1 MFEVNLLNAEKSK
14 EKDEKPLNRNQ
25 CKHQTQAQTTPTVSQ
40 AINLL
45 TITELKAW
53 RKRGFKC
60 FLFFVFWGGCFV
72 IIPGE

>member
-25 CKHQTQAQTTPTVSQ
+25 CKHQTQAQTTRTVSQ

-45 TITELKAW
+45 TITELKA
-53 RKRGFKC
+53 
-60 FLFFVFWGGCFV
+60 
-72 IIPGE
+72 